1 MAGLGTAASNFRPNC
16 LVIMIPALCIS
27 VGLVVNPLNP
37 RILIQFQD
45 AIEICTRC
53 KELDLQIIETWHGSN
68 LSPLGVWEFK

>member
-1 MAGLGTAASNFRPNC
+1 MHQRRIGCES
-16 LVIMIPALCIS
+16 
-27 VGLVVNPLNP
+27 LNP

-45 AIEICTRC
+45 AIEIGTVC